1 MDADILKSL
10 DQINHFSSSPVSE
23 KKIHLRTQQRNGKK
37 CITTVQGLD
46 DDLDIKRIAKAMRK
60 QFNCNGS
67 IDEHEQYGQIIQLQ
81 GDQRDNVI
89 QWLIEQEILTKQ
101 EVEDR
106 IVKHG

>member
-1 MDADILKSL
+1 MDADLLKSL
-10 DQINHFSSSPVSE
+10 DQINSFSSSSVSE

-37 CITTVQGLD
+37 CITTIQGLD

-60 QFNCNGS
+60 QFNCNGT
-67 IDEHEQYGQIIQLQ
+67 IEEHEQYGEIIQLQ

-89 QWLIEQEILTKQ
+89 EWLIEQEILTKQ
-101 EVEDR
+101 EAEDR

>member
-10 DQINHFSSSPVSE
+10 DSFSSPSVAE

-46 DDLDIKRIAKAMRK
+46 NDLDIKRIAKAMRK
-60 QFNCNGS
+60 QFNCNGT
-67 IDEHEQYGQIIQLQ
+67 IEEHEQYGEIIQLQ

-101 EVEDR
+101 EAEDR
-106 IVKHG
+106 IVRHG

>member
-1 MDADILKSL
+1 MDEDILKSL
-10 DQINHFSSSPVSE
+10 DQINPFSSSSAAE

-37 CITTVQGLD
+37 CITTIQGLD

-67 IDEHEQYGQIIQLQ
+67 IDEHEQYGLIIQLQ

-89 QWLIEQEILTKQ
+89 EWLIKEEILTKQ
-101 EVEDR
+101 EAEDR

>member
-10 DQINHFSSSPVSE
+10 DPFSSKVVE

-67 IDEHEQYGQIIQLQ
+67 IDEHEEYGQIIQLQ

-89 QWLIEQEILTKQ
+89 EWLIEQEILTKQ
-101 EVEDR
+101 EAEDR

>member
-10 DQINHFSSSPVSE
+10 DQISSFSSPSVSE

-67 IDEHEQYGQIIQLQ
+67 IDEHEQYGLIIQLQ

-101 EVEDR
+101 EAEDR